1 MLIVWL
7 PCPMVLELPNQIC
20 KPIRAVRSAALTSP
34 RWLLMIFLI
43 TAVGIGSLVW
53 LRTYLARVER
63 EEALRLSEHG
73 YFADAEAKLKR
84 ALERNANDAEVVRAL
99 ALGYCSA
106 GRDAEGELYLRKWC
120 SLQQGQVEPHQRRMD
135 CLERLSKLTEAAGEG
150 EQVLELEP
158 HNSQLQKRV
167 IILYIKQGRYAD
179 VERLCRRFLQGQPE
193 HPGLIYFLAEA
204 YHGQGRND
212 EAAALL
218 DPLIPA
224 QPNFAAPPM
233 LRAILYCEANDD
245 AKAIAPLRHVLE
257 LDPSNKTAHYY
268 LAQALARTGQAIE
281 AERERDMYLRLDAFE
296 RLMTDMDL
304 QPGNL
309 DLQVRGAAELLKRGR
324 TAEGMQL
331 LRKVLAS
338 DPRHQTARKLMLE
351 Q

>member
-1 MLIVWL
+1 
-7 PCPMVLELPNQIC
+7 MVLELPNQIC

-43 TAVGIGSLVW
+43 TAVGTGSLVW

-84 ALERNANDAEVVRAL
+84 ALERNANDADVVRAL

-150 EQVLELEP
+150 EQALELEP

-167 IILYIKQGRYAD
+167 IILYIKQGRYTD
-179 VERLCRRFLQGQPE
+179 VERLCRRFLQGQPA

-233 LRAILYCEANDD
+233 LRAILYCD
-245 AKAIAPLRHVLE
+245 
-257 LDPSNKTAHYY
+257 YY

-281 AERERDMYLRLDAFE
+281 AERERDKYLRLDAFE